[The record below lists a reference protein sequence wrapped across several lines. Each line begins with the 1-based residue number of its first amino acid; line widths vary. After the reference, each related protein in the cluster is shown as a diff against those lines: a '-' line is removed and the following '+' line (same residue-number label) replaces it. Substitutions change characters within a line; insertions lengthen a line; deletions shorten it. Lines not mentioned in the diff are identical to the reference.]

1 MLWIINLSYQTD
13 KDLANMRKNFQI
25 KLEPKAHAHLKFRAK
40 QVGLTLGE
48 LIENLISLMEF
59 RLEKTCK
66 ILNIESGLID
76 DSLIKIMLKDNFNID
91 KNELE
96 EELNTLRQI
105 KPKGFKPQSTGVETG
120 VGSQV
125 YSGTYL

>member
-1 MLWIINLSYQTD
+1 MVWVSNLSYHTD

-59 RLEKTCK
+59 RLENACK
-66 ILNIESGLID
+66 ILNIKHGLID
-76 DSLIKIMLKDNFNID
+76 DSLLKIMLNDKFSID

-96 EELNTLRQI
+96 EELNNIRQI
-105 KPKGFKPQSTGVETG
+105 KPKGFNPKITV
-120 VGSQV
+120 
-125 YSGTYL
+125 